1 MPAFVALSSSLLLSY
16 LVTNPAACAA
26 VLRCLPQV
34 APAQMA
40 LATQMMMMQG
50 LQSPQDALN
59 LQATM
64 AMLNPAAMAAFNNT
78 AITAGNMSLD
88 PMGYP
93 GAAYGGLYAGLGG
106 QHMQML

>member
-1 MPAFVALSSSLLLSY
+1 
-16 LVTNPAACAA
+16 
-26 VLRCLPQV
+26 
-34 APAQMA
+34 MA

-64 AMLNPAAMAAFNNT
+64 AALNNT

-88 PMGYP
+88 PLGSVFP
-93 GAAYGGLYAGLGG
+93 GGGGYGGLYGFDGAI
-106 QHMQML
+106 QSEM